1 MLSVEFQPLE
11 IPLDPPMPRTERRA
25 DSRFSMRI
33 ALVIKTLDLDTP
45 GKRSE
50 TVSGWTEDVST
61 SGTRIICPR
70 IPLNGRVWINLRT
83 RRLRKHWFEVDSIWS
98 DDVRTTKGQRQR
110 VGISFL
116 EPLDHEELDRMLV
129 ARALAQLRARMPR
142 SMSPSAS
149 IRGI

>member
-1 MLSVEFQPLE
+1 MIAIEGQSLE
-11 IPLDPPMPRTERRA
+11 IPLKLPLPQADRRTDA
-25 DSRFSMRI
+25 RFSMRI
-33 ALVIKTLDLDTP
+33 ALVIKTLDLDTQ
-45 GKRSE
+45 GKRAE
-50 TVSGWTEDVST
+50 TVSGWTEDMST

-98 DDVRTTKGQRQR
+98 DNVRTNKGKRQR

-142 SMSPSAS
+142 SIPPTAS
-149 IRGI
+149 VRGI